1 MSMIDIENFTS
12 PGKTFRVNAAKFTAM
27 RDAYLAVL
35 PDTPPGLTPEQIIDA
50 LRDSLPAN
58 LFPGGE
64 KAGWW
69 GKAVQLDLEA
79 KGIIA
84 RSVKPVRLYKVRS

>member
-1 MSMIDIENFTS
+1 MSMIEIENFTS
-12 PGKTFRVNAAKFTAM
+12 PGHRTKVNAAKFTAM

-35 PDTPPGLTPEQIIDA
+35 PDAPPGLTPGQIIDA
-50 LRDSLPAN
+50 LRPTLPQD

-69 GKAVQLDLEA
+69 SKAVPLDLEA

-84 RSVKPVRLYKVRS
+84 RSVKPVRLYRP